1 MKIDVKNI
9 QWNAVASIREMVIW
23 GLILCVVLFFG
34 AKQFFSPL
42 SKKVET
48 AKSQLLAK
56 QMELEAYKK
65 FLKGGNAANK
75 KSLEGMD
82 VNRQAM
88 AQKVKDAFGNVNMS
102 PDVVVSEI
110 LSALT
115 NPAYAK
121 AALLEKFNFIGE
133 KKQAGYSEMNL
144 DLKLTGTYNGIA
156 QYLEFIKKLPY
167 LLRIESIS
175 IRNKDG
181 QNSQGKVEIAAK
193 AVLYVGEPKAMEAIA
208 QANSNSDMA
217 TDLLVEITG
226 GKIAN
231 TPFSAKP
238 REMTNWSVHEL
249 KLTSTMAG
257 GARPTAL
264 INGKVFTLGEEIADF
279 RIVEVKQR
287 EVILERGDVRHVLRI
302 DENEMPGSE
311 DKTVLTQANESSPA
325 GNPSAASGVP
335 PVLSQTP
342 SSEAE
347 GAIAKDSATGTGA
360 APKND
365 AAVSSEEAISGQG
378 QGGGGS
384 GEKKNDNPSS
394 LAMKEGS
401 GSGSGA
407 AEQIPD
413 GYTAEEWARQKA
425 NPHGTLSGVDSSTP
439 QEEVEAQAEEKTDTP
454 SDEGNPKK
462 VRLDPNLVEDVEGVP
477 FDDLQEVTLV
487 DLEG

>member
-42 SKKVET
+42 SKKVES

-65 FLKGGNAANK
+65 FLKGGSAASK

-82 VNRQAM
+82 INRQAM

-121 AALLEKFNFIGE
+121 AALLEKFNFVGE
-133 KKQAGYSEMNL
+133 KKQSGYSEMNL

-156 QYLEFIKKLPY
+156 QYLDFIRRLPY
-167 LLRIESIS
+167 LVRIDSIS

-181 QNSQGKVEIAAK
+181 ENSQGKVEIAAK
-193 AVLYVGEPKAMEAIA
+193 AVLYVGDAKVMENIA

-226 GKIAN
+226 GKVAN

-238 REMTNWSVHEL
+238 REMTNWSIHEL

-264 INGKVFTLGEEIADF
+264 INGKVFTLGEEVADF
-279 RIVEVKQR
+279 RIVEVRPR
-287 EVILERGDVRHVLRI
+287 EVVLERGDVRHILKI
-302 DENEMPGSE
+302 DEDEMPAFEGKS
-311 DKTVLTQANESSPA
+311 LLGQAAESAPT
-325 GNPSAASGVP
+325 NSATP
-335 PVLSQTP
+335 PTLSQTP
-342 SSEAE
+342 PSEADTPVSGSVTGPKDDSNISEESPSE
-347 GAIAKDSATGTGA
+347 GTEKKNKNSPWLGMKNVSGTGA
-360 APKND
+360 A
-365 AAVSSEEAISGQG
+365 
-378 QGGGGS
+378 
-384 GEKKNDNPSS
+384 
-394 LAMKEGS
+394 
-401 GSGSGA
+401 SGA
-407 AEQIPD
+407 TEEIPD

-425 NPHGTLSGVDSSTP
+425 NPHGTLSGVDSTP
-439 QEEVEAQAEEKTDTP
+439 QDQVEVQAEEENPNKP
-454 SDEGNPKK
+454 NEVNPKK
-462 VRLDPNLVEDVEGVP
+462 VGLDPNLVEDVEGVP
-477 FDDLQEVTLV
+477 YE
-487 DLEG
+487 DLEEVNEAEVEG